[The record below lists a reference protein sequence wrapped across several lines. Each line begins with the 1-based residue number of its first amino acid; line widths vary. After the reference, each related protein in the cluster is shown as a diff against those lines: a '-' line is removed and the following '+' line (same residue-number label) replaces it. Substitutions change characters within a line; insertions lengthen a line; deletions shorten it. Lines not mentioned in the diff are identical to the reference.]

1 MLSCC
6 CPFLSLQPG
15 IRSSTC
21 SAYQKPDTRSEPRLK
36 DHLFQEGSPEPL
48 ADSSSPEFLQYADHT
63 QRMTHF
69 ILSSFKIICVWMSYI
84 LSLLTVDLVKQKCT
98 LLAHEMEKSMG
109 RLSLGTVGF
118 KGSDSTIRTQ
128 SLPSFCSTV
137 LFRPFFK
144 KNFFFFF
151 T

>member
-6 CPFLSLQPG
+6 YPFLSLQPG

-36 DHLFQEGSPEPL
+36 DRLFQEGSPEPL
-48 ADSSSPEFLQYADHT
+48 ADSSSPEFLPYADHT
-63 QRMTHF
+63 QLVTHV

-84 LSLLTVDLVKQKCT
+84 LSLLTVDLVKPKMYFT
-98 LLAHEMEKSMG
+98 GSWNGKVTG
-109 RLSLGTVGF
+109 RLALGTVGF
-118 KGSDSTIRTQ
+118 KGSDSTNRTQ
-128 SLPSFCSTV
+128 SLPSFCS
-137 LFRPFFK
+137 LSSSGPSFK
-144 KNFFFFF
+144 KTFLYF

>member
-1 MLSCC
+1 
-6 CPFLSLQPG
+6 
-15 IRSSTC
+15 
-21 SAYQKPDTRSEPRLK
+21 
-36 DHLFQEGSPEPL
+36 
-48 ADSSSPEFLQYADHT
+48 
-63 QRMTHF
+63 
-69 ILSSFKIICVWMSYI
+69 MSYI

-151 T
+151 YLVISLFLTVLGLCCCTGADL